1 MSRNKFTVETSSG
14 VVNNVASWN
23 DRRKQRQRRPSGGEL
38 IGGGGVV
45 VDGTRR
51 RSGGGGG
58 GREDGELSKRTMS
71 DSVRVAARSH
81 SPLPSRL
88 GIGGSQRGRS
98 SR

>member
-1 MSRNKFTVETSSG
+1 MAAEWWRVNRWWTVG
-14 VVNNVASWN
+14 Y
-23 DRRKQRQRRPSGGEL
+23 GE
-38 IGGGGVV
+38 GE
-45 VDGTRR
+45 
-51 RSGGGGG
+51 
-58 GREDGELSKRTMS
+58 EDGERERERELSKRTMS

>member
-38 IGGGGVV
+38 IGGGVV

-51 RSGGGGG
+51 RSGGREGD
-58 GREDGELSKRTMS
+58 GRTES
-71 DSVRVAARSH
+71 
-81 SPLPSRL
+81 
-88 GIGGSQRGRS
+88 
-98 SR
+98 

>member
-1 MSRNKFTVETSSG
+1 MG
-14 VVNNVASWN
+14 Y
-23 DRRKQRQRRPSGGEL
+23 GE
-38 IGGGGVV
+38 GE
-45 VDGTRR
+45 
-51 RSGGGGG
+51 
-58 GREDGELSKRTMS
+58 EDGERERERELSKRTMS